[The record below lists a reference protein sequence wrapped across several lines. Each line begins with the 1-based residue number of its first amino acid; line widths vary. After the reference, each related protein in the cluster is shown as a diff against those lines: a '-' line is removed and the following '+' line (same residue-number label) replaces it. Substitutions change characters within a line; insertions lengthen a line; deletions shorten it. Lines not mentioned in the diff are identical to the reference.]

1 MQTGKKT
8 GLGNSYTGVRP
19 ISGSHPLRSAE
30 ERLRGG
36 WRLRLELN
44 LLSLPISDIA
54 ELIDTLRS
62 HRFVTAPEGIE
73 IDGNICGSSAKHD
86 KDQNRHQYSL
96 YIAIHSRRLSWW
108 NPHPDRVIVPLRPVR
123 APMVFRA

>member
-1 MQTGKKT
+1 M
-8 GLGNSYTGVRP
+8 GNSYTGVRP
-19 ISGSHPLRSAE
+19 ISGSDPLRSAE

-62 HRFVTAPEGIE
+62 HRFVTAPEVTYAVVALNTIK
-73 IDGNICGSSAKHD
+73 IKTAINIVCTL
-86 KDQNRHQYSL
+86 RF
-96 YIAIHSRRLSWW
+96 IAAAY
-108 NPHPDRVIVPLRPVR
+108 PGGTPTQTE
-123 APMVFRA
+123 

>member
-1 MQTGKKT
+1 
-8 GLGNSYTGVRP
+8 
-19 ISGSHPLRSAE
+19 
-30 ERLRGG
+30 
-36 WRLRLELN
+36 LN

-86 KDQNRHQYSL
+86 KDQNRHQYSRTL
-96 YIAIHSRRLSWW
+96 RFIAAAY
-108 NPHPDRVIVPLRPVR
+108 PGGTPTQTE
-123 APMVFRA
+123 